1 MARVLAVVS
10 WSGNTSTHLVNRS
23 VITNIYLLPVDDVGS
38 GPVISQD
45 NLSKGHV
52 ASIVSSGTGEFGWGR
67 LRLVSFTL
75 LDPTLYI
82 FFISW
87 PIKMA
92 FLLSQMFS

>member
-45 NLSKGHV
+45 NLSKGRV
-52 ASIVSSGTGEFGWGR
+52 ASIVPSGTGEFGWGR
-67 LRLVSFTL
+67 LRLWHRSHYLTQHSTSFSY
-75 LDPTLYI
+75 PG
-82 FFISW
+82 
-87 PIKMA
+87 
-92 FLLSQMFS
+92 Q